1 MTTVPITQA
10 RAELFDLVERAANG
24 ERITLTTH
32 GSPRAMLIP
41 VPASDDPR
49 PLGFT
54 PEEVRDLFE
63 HHQMP
68 ADAWAAIRCPGDTI
82 AEDGLD

>member
-1 MTTVPITQA
+1 
-10 RAELFDLVERAANG
+10 
-24 ERITLTTH
+24 
-32 GSPRAMLIP
+32 MLIP